1 MIKVEKNDLAVVAE
15 LIVYPCL
22 MVSLKGTV
30 VLFTEYKVGTLV
42 HPRPTTKRPVGHHS
56 TSWSMDL
63 FKLYKGSINLSNE
76 V

>member
-1 MIKVEKNDLAVVAE
+1 MIKSEKNEPSVVEE

-22 MVSLKGTV
+22 MVSLNGSV
-30 VLFTEYKVGTLV
+30 VLFTESKVGTLV
-42 HPRPTTKRPVGHHS
+42 HLSPITKRPVGYHS
-56 TSWSMDL
+56 TTWGMEL